1 MNLILACGAALLALI
16 VLVGMTT
23 YMIKTISQ

>member
-1 MNLILACGAALLALI
+1 MNLILACSAALLALV
-16 VLVGMTT
+16 VLVAMTT